1 MACAPP
7 DRTILSVAALIN
19 TSFDQYV
26 TTSAE
31 KAYDDLCDWKD
42 HARWVPFTRITLHS
56 NQEFTAHTG
65 IGPLALPDRMRILE
79 RDDEAMRV
87 SVEKLGPLL
96 TGTASFK
103 VRMFTAESCVVTWT
117 ENVRVAFVPGV
128 LTKPLSA
135 TARVLFRYALRR
147 LPRQT

>member
-1 MACAPP
+1 MAAQ
-7 DRTILSVAALIN
+7 IK

-26 TTSAE
+26 ATSAQ
-31 KAYDDLCDWKD
+31 KAYADLCNWKD
-42 HARWVPFTRITLHS
+42 HERWVPFTRVTMHS
-56 NQEFTAHTG
+56 PQEFTAHTG
-65 IGPLALPDRMRILE
+65 IGPLALPDRMRVLE

-103 VRMFTAESCVVTWT
+103 VQMFTVESCVVTWT
-117 ENVRVAFVPGV
+117 ENIRVPFVPGI

-135 TARVLFRYALRR
+135 VAHVLFRYALRR